1 MNKPNPLLDFVN
13 FEKIKEKNLMD
24 VNLSTLKE
32 LYLTDI
38 KVNIFN
44 VYITYIVK
52 KFIIL
57 KLISL
62 NYKYIYSFHS
72 MLKNK
77 NQLNKFNNLY
87 PNRSVFEEKI

>member
-24 VNLSTLKE
+24 VNLATLKE

-77 NQLNKFNNLY
+77 NQ
-87 PNRSVFEEKI
+87 IQIQ

>member
-52 KFIIL
+52 KFIM
-57 KLISL
+57 LISL
-62 NYKYIYSFHS
+62 NYKYIFLFHS

-77 NQLNKFNNLY
+77 NQFNNLY
-87 PNRSVFEEKI
+87 PN

>member
-24 VNLSTLKE
+24 VNLATLKE

-62 NYKYIYSFHS
+62 NYKYIYSFQS